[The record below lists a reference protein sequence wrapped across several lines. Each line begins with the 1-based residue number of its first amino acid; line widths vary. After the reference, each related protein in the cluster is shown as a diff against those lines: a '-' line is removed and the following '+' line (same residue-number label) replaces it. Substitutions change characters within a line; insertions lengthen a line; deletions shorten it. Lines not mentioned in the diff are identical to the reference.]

1 MKQRLFCQVLL
12 RMPHN
17 PLRWLLEQ
25 SFNIKGR
32 QGSENRIIHTIM
44 FPKYTPDDMKP
55 HLFFQLSGT
64 LLGFW
69 SFKSLSASHGV
80 KAKCKGAIVP
90 LGQNC
95 ILHFIHFFHKKCLV
109 AGNRIYFPPKIWERP
124 QDSPMGF
131 AAKFKELIRR
141 QKSHHLFYSV
151 LFPKYVMPYGRELHP
166 IFKNHW
172 GSP

>member
-1 MKQRLFCQVLL
+1 MKQRLFCQFLL

-95 ILHFIHFFHKKCLV
+95 ILHFIHFFHKKCQV
-109 AGNRIYFPPKIWERP
+109 AGNRIYSPSKIWERP
-124 QDSPMGF
+124 GF
-131 AAKFKELIRR
+131 AKIRPFAR
-141 QKSHHLFYSV
+141 DRIRIRIRILTPNPGRIRIQ
-151 LFPKYVMPYGRELHP
+151 VMIQNSYR
-166 IFKNHW
+166 KKQ
-172 GSP
+172 